1 MKGLSSEGLMGAIAE
16 RTLFGVLTGTEI
28 DGAIGFSLIRHRRE
42 RRALVSAVAEGLR
55 LAVAA
60 RAPVVGLTGFD
71 EHRDGRLLRDMGGG
85 HERRVWSLEYR
96 V

>member
-1 MKGLSSEGLMGAIAE
+1 MGAITE
-16 RTLFGVLTGTEI
+16 RALLGVLTGTEI
-28 DGAIGFSLIRHRRE
+28 DGTIGFRLIRDRRE
-42 RRALVSAVAEGLR
+42 RGTFVGAVAERLV

-71 EHRDGRLLRDMGGG
+71 ENRDGGLLRVVGEG
-85 HERRVWSLEYR
+85 HGVRVWSLEYR

>member
-1 MKGLSSEGLMGAIAE
+1 MGAIAE

-42 RRALVSAVAEGLR
+42 RGTLVGAIAEGLR
-55 LAVAA
+55 LAVSA
-60 RAPVVGLTGFD
+60 RAPIVGLASFNEDG
-71 EHRDGRLLRDMGGG
+71 DGRLLRDVRGG